1 MRPWAGSRHS
11 ICSSVSAR
19 RHGVHPAQPGVGSG
33 YHLRPDGPG
42 LPLTWDTLKLNPL
55 NVVLR
60 VGKDPE
66 VIVAPQLA
74 VRVHEP
80 RSEYIKDAEDRK
92 LAFVW
97 YALSSTRDSS
107 LNQSYPNQVWKDKA
121 RTAIRGCDAVVVLVG
136 QDTHNAQGVIVETDM
151 ARSLNN
157 SLGVS
162 GEIIAQAGG
171 GPAEGVDSLQVLL
184 SIV

>member
-1 MRPWAGSRHS
+1 MLLVSGLVSVPKPLSQIQRSTLWLLQGLSPRPSFG
-11 ICSSVSAR
+11 
-19 RHGVHPAQPGVGSG
+19 GFG
-33 YHLRPDGPG
+33 
-42 LPLTWDTLKLNPL
+42 
-55 NVVLR
+55 LR

-74 VRVHEP
+74 ARVHEP

>member
-1 MRPWAGSRHS
+1 MRRLKTLRRPPIYPKTSGHLP
-11 ICSSVSAR
+11 CSSLT
-19 RHGVHPAQPGVGSG
+19 HP
-33 YHLRPDGPG
+33 
-42 LPLTWDTLKLNPL
+42 LPLPSRRPSVSFGGFG
-55 NVVLR
+55 VVLR

-74 VRVHEP
+74 ARVHEP

>member
-1 MRPWAGSRHS
+1 MESPGPTRCGQRISPTSRWPGA
-11 ICSSVSAR
+11 SS
-19 RHGVHPAQPGVGSG
+19 
-33 YHLRPDGPG
+33 
-42 LPLTWDTLKLNPL
+42 TWDTLKLNPL